1 MAYPAIRG
9 SGAVNG
15 VSRLH
20 GRVSRRIF
28 QPLFPRWPQDEIPI
42 GHVTNG
48 VHVPTWDSAEAD
60 DLWTKACGKGVWRGD
75 LESIGNH
82 LASVDDQALWN
93 MRNQSRKSLIEY
105 IRRRYARQLASLRES
120 PEEIAAASRLFH
132 AHPLTLDFPR
142 RSATP

>member
-60 DLWTKACGKGVWRGD
+60 DLWTKDCGKGVWRGD
-75 LESIGNH
+75 LESIGND
-82 LASVDDQALWN
+82 LASVDDQALCHR
-93 MRNQSRKSLIEY
+93 RNQPPTRLIQYLRTRE
-105 IRRRYARQLASLRES
+105 ARQLA
-120 PEEIAAASRLFH
+120 
-132 AHPLTLDFPR
+132 TL
-142 RSATP
+142 